1 MVCRIWPTGGW
12 GTIEYGTPVPGQV
25 LGGRWKPA
33 QYWYKKSIYADVMAS
48 CGEGGTCFV
57 KNDNH
62 APFEGTVTVTS
73 YKFASGASTVLTAK
87 KVSLAAGPGI
97 TEWFDVPLPDPESP
111 AAATEIL
118 TAVVTSAAGEVVSDN
133 LIPLTSPAKML
144 LSKAKVAFKVAS
156 AASADGS
163 VAITLTTDKVAV
175 YVTLTTLANGRF
187 SDNAFLLL
195 PSKPMQ
201 VDFVPF
207 GALDMATLT
216 KSLRVEDV
224 SAYM

>member
-1 MVCRIWPTGGW
+1 MLFAFLPPWHSLPMTFLGCTQIRLLLREDSDGNVCLKETDKGGGW
-12 GTIEYGTPVPGQV
+12 T
-25 LGGRWKPA
+25 
-33 QYWYKKSIYADVMAS
+33 
-48 CGEGGTCFV
+48 
-57 KNDNH
+57 
-62 APFEGTVTVTS
+62 
-73 YKFASGASTVLTAK
+73 LTWGNM
-87 KVSLAAGPGI
+87 V
-97 TEWFDVPLPDPESP
+97 
-111 AAATEIL
+111 
-118 TAVVTSAAGEVVSDN
+118 
-133 LIPLTSPAKML
+133 